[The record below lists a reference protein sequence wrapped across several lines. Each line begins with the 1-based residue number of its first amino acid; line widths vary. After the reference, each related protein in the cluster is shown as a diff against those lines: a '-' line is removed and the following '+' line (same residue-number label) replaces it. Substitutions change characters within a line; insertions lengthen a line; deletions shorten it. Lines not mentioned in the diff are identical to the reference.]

1 MRDFIFKKIQEL
13 IQYGLEQMRIHNFS
27 EAQYLSWL
35 KYSQE
40 FLRILTIDYNPS
52 IYLNY
57 LKVALNMNNTLQPA
71 QKVGVCLDYLIGV
84 LRVLV

>member
-71 QKVGVCLDYLIGV
+71 QKVGVC
-84 LRVLV
+84 